1 MFNLSFF
8 VVAGM
13 FQSSLGSQSK
23 NHRLEDFVLKAPR
36 VTFLEDTADWD
47 VRGGGGRGRE
57 GGRKKERVSL
67 DENVPQS

>member
-1 MFNLSFF
+1 MFP
-8 VVAGM
+8 
-13 FQSSLGSQSK
+13 SSLGYQSK

-47 VRGGGGRGRE
+47 VRGGGGGGRGRE